1 MFTVLNAIVLRD
13 LPVPNPQQLYAAN
26 THRAADVSPRYSWP
40 YVEQAQ
46 RDVEGRAELFA
57 ATPPTQ
63 MQVRLPRGT
72 DAAERSSIQL
82 VSGSFFAGLR
92 QRAQLGRLIEPR
104 DASAPGSHPVMVI
117 SDGYWQ
123 RRFQR
128 DPGIV
133 GRELIVGGAS
143 LTVIGITAPGFFGP
157 YLGFRNPDVW
167 IPLTMQSEVRY
178 AFNAS
183 TDDAADNTRPW
194 TTQPGIQW
202 LSLFARIA
210 DAANVEAVGS
220 ALTLAHQRDAASRLT
235 AADGDRR
242 SDLARERVVLSGA
255 DRGVSFL
262 RGDLSSRLFV
272 LLAMVGVLLAITCGN
287 VASLL
292 VARASAREREI
303 AVRTALGA
311 GRWRVVRQLLIET
324 WLLSAIGGAL
334 GLLVAAWG
342 RDVLLGM
349 FTGGAAIIDLD
360 IRFDWRVLLFAVTL
374 TMICGLAAGILPALR
389 STRIAPTE
397 AIKAQ
402 SRQVGHAG
410 GRRGALVGK
419 SLVTAQMAFCL
430 LLLVVAGL
438 FIRSMQALVHTDVGF
453 DRDRLLVA
461 RMDVRSMGYADGQR
475 QALYDRVLER
485 LRRIPGVES
494 ASLSLNGPL
503 GTSWRASSL
512 TVEGY
517 TAAPNERLMTNEEFV
532 SADYFATVGLAI
544 VEGRGFTPADARPGG
559 RSTIINQT
567 MARRFFPNASAIGRH
582 WTTDDVLQPDA
593 PVIVGVVEDAKYI
606 DVRDTTPNMVYRVT
620 GAAPAETL
628 GNLEVRASGEPSAL
642 APAIRDAL
650 AELEP
655 ALAGVRPGA
664 ARSSRQ
670 PRADQRSADCE
681 PDHGVWP
688 GRAVARLPRPL
699 RHDLV
704 WRLATHR
711 RARLAH
717 GARRRSRDRGMAG
730 GPRGAH
736 ARRHWRG
743 PRPAA
748 RVCGRPEHPVAAARR
763 RSDRSHLVLA
773 GDAAPGPGR
782 GHGGLPARASR
793 VADRSDGGVARRIGA
808 SRGAAFIRHLSGR
821 STSDTRGRRRSAMS
835 ATCTWRMIP
844 PPSRCLCES
853 VSRRGSGCVATAL
866 VASVTVEAASSNR
879 CVPVS
884 RGRSPVGGD
893 PLASN
898 PAGESAIPVFCT
910 SAHARSARTPCRP
923 SLVVPDVDRR
933 SSARADCGRS
943 CAQRDDGLAA
953 RTRAAELILRP
964 NRASLTSPAAIT
976 NSPFTGD

>member
-1 MFTVLNAIVLRD
+1 MLTDLRHSLRVLLRNPLVGSVAVLSLALGIGGAASVFTVLNAIVLRD
-13 LPVPNPQQLYAAN
+13 LPVPNPRQLYAAN
-26 THRAADVSPRYSWP
+26 TQGAADVSPRYSWP

-63 MQVRLPRGT
+63 MQVRLTRGT

-82 VSGSFFAGLR
+82 VSGNFFAGLR
-92 QRAQLGRLIEPR
+92 QHAQLGRLIEPR
-104 DASAPGSHPVMVI
+104 DASAPGSYPVMVI

-178 AFNAS
+178 AVNAS

-202 LSLFARIA
+202 LSLFARIV
-210 DAANVEAVGS
+210 DAAHVEAVGS

-242 SDLARERVVLSGA
+242 SDLAREHVVLSGA

-349 FTGGAAIIDLD
+349 FTGGAAVIDLD
-360 IRFDWRVLLFAVTL
+360 IRFDWRVLLFAVTV

-593 PVIVGVVEDAKYI
+593 PVIVGVVEDAKYN

-655 ALAGVRPGA
+655 ALPVFDLVPLDLRVSRGLTNDRLIANLTTAFGLVALLLACLGLYGTISYGVSRRIAELGLRMALGADRATVAWLVVREALTLVAIGTALGLPLAFVAG
-664 ARSSRQ
+664 RSILSLL
-670 PRADQRSADCE
+670 
-681 PDHGVWP
+681 HGVDAIDP
-688 GRAVARLPRPL
+688 ISYSQ
-699 RHDLV
+699 
-704 WRLATHR
+704 AT
-711 RARLAH
+711 LL
-717 GARRRSRDRGMAG
+717 
-730 GPRGAH
+730 
-736 ARRHWRG
+736 
-743 PRPAA
+743 
-748 RVCGRPEHPVAAARR
+748 
-763 RSDRSHLVLA
+763 LVLVA
-773 GDAAPGPGR
+773 GTAAY
-782 GHGGLPARASR
+782 LPAHRASR
-793 VADRSDGGVARRIGA
+793 IDPM
-808 SRGAAFIRHLSGR
+808 AAL
-821 STSDTRGRRRSAMS
+821 
-835 ATCTWRMIP
+835 
-844 PPSRCLCES
+844 
-853 VSRRGSGCVATAL
+853 
-866 VASVTVEAASSNR
+866 
-879 CVPVS
+879 
-884 RGRSPVGGD
+884 
-893 PLASN
+893 
-898 PAGESAIPVFCT
+898 
-910 SAHARSARTPCRP
+910 
-923 SLVVPDVDRR
+923 
-933 SSARADCGRS
+933 RA
-943 CAQRDDGLAA
+943 
-953 RTRAAELILRP
+953 E
-964 NRASLTSPAAIT
+964 
-976 NSPFTGD
+976 